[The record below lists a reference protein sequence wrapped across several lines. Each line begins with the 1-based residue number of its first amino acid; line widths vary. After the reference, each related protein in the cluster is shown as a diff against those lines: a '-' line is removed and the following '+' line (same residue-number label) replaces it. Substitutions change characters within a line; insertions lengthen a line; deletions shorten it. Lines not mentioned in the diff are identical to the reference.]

1 MVSNYK
7 LRLIIVFLLLAI
19 GVLGLTL
26 RLVFVS
32 PDLDFLFQVQSSDF
46 IVGISTGII
55 SAIIMGLISSLPVFK
70 EVRETLI
77 PAIKVFS
84 SPPWFAFL
92 VSLFAGV
99 CEELF
104 FRAFLQELI
113 GLIPTAI
120 LFVAI
125 HGYYFP
131 KPRAMPLLGILVT
144 FIAVALGLLYEH
156 FGFWAAASMHFA
168 YDFVLLL
175 ATLKF
180 KTCESN
186 NSDGWENV
194 N

>member
-1 MVSNYK
+1 MLMVSYFK
-7 LRLIIVFLLLAI
+7 LRLLVIFPLIAI

-32 PDLDFLFQVQSSDF
+32 PDLDFLFQAQTTGC
-46 IVGISTGII
+46 IIGILIGVI
-55 SAIIMGLISSLPVFK
+55 SATIMGFFSSLSIFK

-77 PAIKVFS
+77 PAIKILS
-84 SPPWFAFL
+84 YPPWFAFL
-92 VSLFAGV
+92 VSILAGI

-131 KPRAMPLLGILVT
+131 KPSAMPILGLLAT
-144 FIAVALGLLYEH
+144 FIAIALGLVYEH
-156 FGFWAAASMHFA
+156 FGFWAAVSMHFA

-175 ATLKF
+175 AALKF
-180 KTCESN
+180 LNTYHYQE
-186 NSDGWENV
+186 
-194 N
+194 